1 MFIIILLFGF
11 VKVKLFIESITFEY
25 HDDYCVTE
33 LYNCNTFVDFLQIQV
48 YNNYRIDNK
57 KEFLLWQRLP

>member
-1 MFIIILLFGF
+1 M
-11 VKVKLFIESITFEY
+11 KLFIESITFEY
-25 HDDYCVTE
+25 HDDYCVTK
-33 LYNCNTFVDFLQIQV
+33 LYNRNTFVDFLQIQL